1 MCIKTS
7 KTDPFRVGCTIR
19 VASAG
24 NDLCPVR
31 AMHTFL
37 QARPA
42 RHGPIFI
49 LSDGSFLTRAHIQ
62 TVLVR
67 TFPFAVPGSMGTHSF
82 RIGGASMLCSLG
94 IPDATVQIMGR
105 WSSNAFR
112 RYMHI
117 SDQFLSRV
125 HRSGA
130 SRSTSFT
137 HIWQPSSGSSMLRTQ
152 P

>member
-1 MCIKTS
+1 MCALRHPRRIRSGWDAPFALLAQGTTS
-7 KTDPFRVGCTIR
+7 AQFGQCTR
-19 VASAG
+19 FY
-24 NDLCPVR
+24 R
-31 AMHTFL
+31 H
-37 QARPA
+37 A

-62 TVLVR
+62 TALAR